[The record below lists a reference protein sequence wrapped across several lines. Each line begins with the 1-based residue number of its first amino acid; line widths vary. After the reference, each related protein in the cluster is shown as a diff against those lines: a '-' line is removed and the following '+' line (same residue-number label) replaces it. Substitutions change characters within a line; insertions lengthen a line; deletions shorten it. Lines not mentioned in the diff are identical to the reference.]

1 MQPLPQPGSSEG
13 EARAVSAILA
23 RANPAEMPAMRAS
36 LSFLTSAGAEMAN
49 ALAKRNQEYDEL
61 KAIIAALPPEWINAA
76 RTGTSLPDFGSL
88 RAELELAKDER
99 IDLNG
104 QLVERDRLISAL
116 QAQLS
121 QTPAPLDEAPS
132 QASAAELDQLNA
144 QVDALRGELETAAL
158 ARVQAE
164 DDLRASEAEL
174 GDFENRLVGLR
185 DELAA
190 ALPEESQT
198 QLPAAPVNGQAQDTR
213 QRRAARLGALAAAI
227 SALIDRNRQNDEGL
241 QAANTRMATVLE
253 DFEVIS
259 ADRMALEADLQEKV
273 QTLEDQQAQIDR
285 LQSHQET
292 LSLQIEQQTEQL
304 TELQAELDNTLAA
317 KAEIEE
323 QLHLREGEL
332 AELHQQVDSVAQQ
345 LRDVLPAELVAQLA
359 AGDAEAA
366 EPADETLAEEGDEA
380 LATRGAAPRML
391 GLGALAAGV
400 AAAVDLSKEK
410 SGEASQASEQLALVA
425 DQRVGLE
432 SALSEKELA
441 LTDLQAQIEAL
452 QAQTVDAQTELE
464 AALAARAELEQQLSQ
479 RADQVNLLEG
489 QIQDATSRLQALIP
503 AEDLSLP
510 EAALGEEG
518 AAAVAEEAVAGEA
531 GEAVGAAPAVG
542 LAALV
547 TGVAAMAQRS
557 AGTQA
562 DLSVQIEG
570 LQAQIEGLGQEK
582 ISLEALLEQ
591 KDQDLAGYN
600 DYSLG
605 LQGQVNEL
613 SSRATGVET
622 ALVLKE
628 QAFDE
633 AQTQSAALATQID
646 ELNAQVAELQGQLD
660 ATASAQAELQGQL
673 DVAASARSE
682 LEQTLNASQE
692 QLAAAQA
699 ELAQIDEES
708 QRALGEKAVRLG
720 VVGAGAAAVAAIHD
734 KEAEL
739 ATANE
744 QLQTLQAQVD
754 GLSAERVDLTQG
766 KDALQA
772 DLNSR
777 EAELAELRAQLEA
790 LQAQSTQAVEERAAL
805 QEQLA
810 EAQEDLS
817 EVEQLRS
824 AAMSFGN
831 AAALSDALTH
841 LPAIKKHAVTAAIV
855 AGVQPTLSP
864 RVQALNDVKGIGSA
878 YQQRLYGA
886 GIGTYWELASVPD
899 ADLETT
905 LEIPELQRARIDFD
919 VTRADAY
926 EWAKLTDSVGL
937 LWDGDHVDDFEQLA
951 GIGKTFEKRLYEA
964 GVTTYEQLAECSVE
978 RLAEIIKPP
987 PMREVHYDEW
997 KEAARQLLAGREAA
1011 QPAE

>member
-1 MQPLPQPGSSEG
+1 MQTLPQPGSSES

-61 KAIIAALPPEWINAA
+61 KAIIAVLPPEWIDAA

-121 QTPAPLDEAPS
+121 QAPAAPDEAAS
-132 QASAAELDQLNA
+132 QASAAEVDQLNA

-164 DDLRASEAEL
+164 DGLRASEAEL

-190 ALPEESQT
+190 ALPEEVQA
-198 QLPAAPVNGQAQDTR
+198 QLPPAPVNGQAQDTR

-241 QAANTRMATVLE
+241 QAANTQMAAVQE
-253 DFEVIS
+253 EFQVIS

-273 QTLEDQQAQIDR
+273 QTLEDQQAQLDR

-292 LSLQIEQQTEQL
+292 LSLQIEQQTEQI
-304 TELQAELDNTLAA
+304 TELQTELDNTLAA
-317 KAEIEE
+317 KTQIEE
-323 QLHLREGEL
+323 QLQLREGEL

-345 LRDVLPAELVAQLA
+345 LRDVLPEELVAQLT
-359 AGDAEAA
+359 AGDAEVA

-380 LATRGAAPRML
+380 LATRGAAPKML

-432 SALSEKELA
+432 SALSEKDLA
-441 LTDLQAQIEAL
+441 LADLQAQIEAL
-452 QAQTVDAQTELE
+452 QAQSADAQGQID
-464 AALAARAELEQQLSQ
+464 AALAARAELEQELSQ
-479 RADQVNLLEG
+479 RADQVSLLEG
-489 QIQDATSRLQALIP
+489 QIQDATSRLQELIP

-510 EAALGEEG
+510 EVALGEEG
-518 AAAVAEEAVAGEA
+518 EAAAEGEA
-531 GEAVGAAPAVG
+531 AGVAPAVG

-557 AGTQA
+557 AGAQTE
-562 DLSVQIEG
+562 LGVQIET

-582 ISLEALLEQ
+582 ISLEALLGQ
-591 KDQDLAGYN
+591 KEQDLAGYN

-633 AQTQSAALATQID
+633 AQAQGAALAAQID

-660 ATASAQAELQGQL
+660 VAASAQAELQGQL
-673 DVAASARSE
+673 DATAGARSE

-708 QRALGEKAVRLG
+708 QRALGEKAVRIG
-720 VVGAGAAAVAAIHD
+720 AVGAGAAAVAAIHD

-739 ATANE
+739 AAANE

-754 GLSAERVDLTQG
+754 GLSAERAELALG

-810 EAQEDLS
+810 EVQEDLS

-831 AAALSDALTH
+831 AAALSDALAH

-864 RVQALNDVKGIGSA
+864 RVQTLNDVKGIGSA

-905 LEIPELQRARIDFD
+905 LEIPELQRARIDFE

-964 GVTTYEQLAECSVE
+964 GITTYEQLAACSIE
-978 RLAEIIKPP
+978 SLADIIKPP

-997 KEAARQLLAGREAA
+997 KEAARQLLAAREAG

>member
-1 MQPLPQPGSSEG
+1 MQTLPQPGSSES
-13 EARAVSAILA
+13 EARAVSTILA

-61 KAIIAALPPEWINAA
+61 KAIIATLPPEWIDAA

-121 QTPAPLDEAPS
+121 QTPAPPDEASS
-132 QASAAELDQLNA
+132 QASAAEVDQLNA

-164 DDLRASEAEL
+164 DSLRASEAEL
-174 GDFENRLVGLR
+174 GDFENRLAGLR

-190 ALPEESQT
+190 ALPEEPQAE
-198 QLPAAPVNGQAQDTR
+198 LPAAPVNGQTQDPR

-317 KAEIEE
+317 KAQIEE
-323 QLHLREGEL
+323 QLQLREGEL

-345 LRDVLPAELVAQLA
+345 LRDVLPEELVAQLT
-359 AGDAEAA
+359 AGDAEAV
-366 EPADETLAEEGDEA
+366 ELADETLAEEGDET
-380 LATRGAAPRML
+380 LATRSAAPKML

-425 DQRVGLE
+425 DQQVNLE

-441 LTDLQAQIEAL
+441 LADLQAQIEAL
-452 QAQTVDAQTELE
+452 QAQSADAQGQID
-464 AALAARAELEQQLSQ
+464 AALAARAELEQELSQ
-479 RADQVNLLEG
+479 RADQVSLLEG
-489 QIQDATSRLQALIP
+489 QIQEATSRLQELIP
-503 AEDLSLP
+503 AEDLP
-510 EAALGEEG
+510 QIEARLAEEG
-518 AAAVAEEAVAGEA
+518 AAAVEGEAVAGAEEEA
-531 GEAVGAAPAVG
+531 TGAAPAVG

-547 TGVAAMAQRS
+547 TGVAAMAQRN
-557 AGTQA
+557 AGAQT
-562 DLSVQIEG
+562 DLGAQLEA

-582 ISLEALLEQ
+582 ASLEALLEQ
-591 KDQDLAGYN
+591 KEQDLAGYN

-628 QAFDE
+628 QAFNE
-633 AQTQSAALATQID
+633 AQAHSAALTAQID

-660 ATASAQAELQGQL
+660 ATVG
-673 DVAASARSE
+673 ARSE

-720 VVGAGAAAVAAIHD
+720 AVGAGAAAVAAIHD

-754 GLSAERVDLTQG
+754 GLSAERAELALG

-805 QEQLA
+805 QEKLA

-824 AAMSFGN
+824 AALSFGN
-831 AAALSDALTH
+831 AAALSDALAH

-864 RVQALNDVKGIGSA
+864 RVQTLNDVKGIGSA
-878 YQQRLYGA
+878 YQQRLYAA

-905 LEIPELQRARIDFD
+905 LEIPELQRVRIDFE

-926 EWAKLTDSVGL
+926 EWAKLTDTVGL
-937 LWDGDHVDDFEQLA
+937 LWNGDHVDDFEQLP

-964 GVTTYEQLAECSVE
+964 GITTLEQLASCDVE
-978 RLAEIIKPP
+978 NLAEIIKPP
-987 PMREVHYDEW
+987 PMREVDYDQW
-997 KEAARQLLAGREAA
+997 KEAARQLLAARS
-1011 QPAE
+1011 AE